1 MSPDRALVIGEA
13 LIDIVE
19 RDGQIIGEHVGGS
32 PLNVAIGLAR
42 LGRGVDF
49 LTHVGDDPRGRRIT
63 EYVKQSGAELVPGS
77 MTADHTP
84 TALATLDESGSA
96 QYVFD
101 IDWEL
106 AGTPEVAPPL
116 VAHTGSIATVL
127 EPGCRAVAA
136 LLDAYHLSATLT
148 FDPNVRPVLI
158 EDQEQGRTRIDRLV
172 ERCDVVK
179 ASDEDMRWID
189 PNRTPETVAR
199 TWLAL
204 GPSIVAVTMGE
215 RGAFAMC
222 AAGTARVQA
231 RPVDVVDTVGAGDAF
246 MTGLID
252 ALWLLGLLGADKRA
266 ELRRISVDTLTGV
279 LQTATLSSALTV
291 ARAGA
296 DLPDRAARDAAA
308 AGAGKLQTQ
317 HG

>member
-1 MSPDRALVIGEA
+1 M
-13 LIDIVE
+13 
-19 RDGQIIGEHVGGS
+19 
-32 PLNVAIGLAR
+32 
-42 LGRGVDF
+42 
-49 LTHVGDDPRGRRIT
+49 
-63 EYVKQSGAELVPGS
+63 
-77 MTADHTP
+77 
-84 TALATLDESGSA
+84 
-96 QYVFD
+96 
-101 IDWEL
+101 
-106 AGTPEVAPPL
+106 
-116 VAHTGSIATVL
+116 
-127 EPGCRAVAA
+127 
-136 LLDAYHLSATLT
+136 
-148 FDPNVRPVLI
+148 
-158 EDQEQGRTRIDRLV
+158 
-172 ERCDVVK
+172 
-179 ASDEDMRWID
+179 
-189 PNRTPETVAR
+189 AR